1 MKSSKPISSFLSS
14 TTILISAFLIAAPA
28 SAQLEEIIVTAQK
41 REQSLQDVPISISA
55 LTGAQFD
62 LFNVA
67 RADDLEFVFA
77 NVGTNRNSGGNTG
90 ISIRGVGT
98 DNVHL
103 SGQQSVGTYI
113 DDVSQVS
120 PFVSALA
127 VYDMER
133 VEVLRGPQ
141 NTLYGR
147 NTTGGAVVWHT
158 NKANPGDGTSGYARL
173 RSGSGGLMR
182 LEGAIGFD
190 FNEQFAGRIALM
202 DDSYDGVWTDVPTG
216 KDTGGAYDRDGARI
230 NLVWDNDDN
239 ARLSFTFSTGDM
251 KGEDLPVKMSGNRLA
266 DGTIDPDFANRRA
279 DSLTG
284 PDDNWVVATPADIAA
299 TPWLQDQYDQG
310 TGMVIDN
317 PNVDPNF
324 PAWTRLVNYS
334 TPLGHTYQD
343 PEDGYTAEWDG
354 FRLDY
359 QLALNNKT
367 LSFLASYD
375 ETYVLEKNGQELT
388 GFRPAREG
396 EWNVWQY
403 EFRLTSDTD
412 SALQWLAGAYI
423 TNSDSTEDTW
433 VSNTA
438 GPPPNAVPPPVR
450 GRGVVPGVDINSSY
464 DAWSVY
470 GQVDWAATDKFTVT
484 AGWRY
489 TDDKLSADHGNW
501 VRTVCGFHPSSVG
514 SIEQDRDYRAA
525 GCPDSTPGVL
535 GAITIDSPVQ
545 ELTETG
551 FKISGNYQI
560 SDASMIFLSISDG
573 FKGGSYDNR
582 ALATG
587 DDPISPEYLTAY
599 EIGYK
604 SSNADNT
611 LQFNAAYYFYDWE
624 DLQLFESYGGIPA
637 LVNLP
642 GIEIQG
648 FEAELKWAPNDQW
661 FIQAGIGTA
670 DSKVVDISGLNP
682 LSLAKIGQEVTNTPD
697 TTANLLASYTMPIG
711 NNALTLS
718 ANYRYQASMFYTFVQ
733 KDAARDQS
741 SDYSF
746 LNARVAFAFGKDQQF
761 DLALWGNNLTEEF
774 ACSSVIWGPG
784 APAQGN
790 YSCEVSAYGEALYG
804 VTFEANFGSN

>member
-1 MKSSKPISSFLSS
+1 MSSFKRLS
-14 TTILISAFLIAAPA
+14 ISLLVASALAISLPA

-41 REQSLQDVPISISA
+41 REQSLQDVPITISA
-55 LTGAQFD
+55 LTGRQFE

-127 VYDMER
+127 VYDMDR

-158 NKANPGDGTSGYARL
+158 NKANPGDGTSGYAKL
-173 RSGSGGLMR
+173 RSGNGGLVR

-190 FNEQFAGRIALM
+190 ISEQFAGRIAIM
-202 DDSYDGVWTDVPTG
+202 DDTYDGVWTDIPTG

-230 NLVWDNDDN
+230 NLVWDNGDN
-239 ARLSFTFSTGDM
+239 SRLGFTFSTGDM
-251 KGEDLPVKMSGNRLA
+251 EGEDLPVKMSGNRLA

-284 PDDNWVVATPADIAA
+284 PDDNWVVATAADIAA
-299 TPWLQDQYDQG
+299 TPWGQDQLLQG
-310 TGMVIDN
+310 NDRVIVN
-317 PNVDPNF
+317 PNIDPNF
-324 PAWTRLVNYS
+324 PNWTHLVNYS
-334 TPLGHTYQD
+334 TKLGYTFQD
-343 PEDGYTAEWDG
+343 PEDGYIAEWDG

-359 QLALNNKT
+359 ERSFENMT

-388 GFRPAREG
+388 GFSPAREG
-396 EWNVWQY
+396 DWEVQQY
-403 EFRLTSDTD
+403 ELRLTSDTD
-412 SALQWLAGAYI
+412 SAVQWLIGAYL
-423 TNSDSTEDTW
+423 TSSDSTEDTW
-433 VSNTA
+433 VANTA
-438 GPPPNAVPPPVR
+438 GPPPNVAPPPARGMGVR
-450 GRGVVPGVDINSSY
+450 PGVDIDSEY
-464 DAWSVY
+464 DAWSAY
-470 GQVDWAATDKFTVT
+470 GQIDWAITDAFTLT
-484 AGWRY
+484 AGLRY
-489 TDDKLSADHGNW
+489 TDDKLSADNGGW
-501 VRTVCGFHPSSVG
+501 VRTVCGFHPSTAG
-514 SIEQDRDYRAA
+514 LTEQDRDYRAA
-525 GCPDSTPGVL
+525 GCPDSSNTVL

-545 ELTETG
+545 ELSETG
-551 FKISGNYQI
+551 YKLSGSYKFG
-560 SDASMIFLSISDG
+560 DASMVFLSIADG

-587 DDPISPEYLTAY
+587 DDPIDPEFLTAY
-599 EIGYK
+599 EIGFK
-604 SSNADNT
+604 TSNADNT
-611 LQFNAAYYFYDWE
+611 LNFSAAYYFYEWD

-648 FEAELKWAPNDQW
+648 IEAELKWAPNDRW

-670 DSKVVDISGLNP
+670 DSEVVDISGLDP
-682 LSLAKIGQEVTNTPD
+682 LSLAKEGQEVTNTPEM
-697 TTANLLASYTMPIG
+697 TGNLLASYTMPIG
-711 NNALTLS
+711 NNALTVS
-718 ANYRYQASMFYTFVQ
+718 ANYRYQSSMYYTFVQ
-733 KDAARDQS
+733 KDAARDES

-746 LNARVAFAFGKDQQF
+746 LNARVSFAFGDEQRY
-761 DLALWGNNLTEEF
+761 DLAFWGNNLTEEF

-804 VTFEANFGSN
+804 VSFEAGFGNN

>member
-1 MKSSKPISSFLSS
+1 MSFISRFSRYSFAALAA
-14 TTILISAFLIAAPA
+14 LVISAPAA
-28 SAQLEEIIVTAQK
+28 AQLEEIIVTAQK
-41 REQSLQDVPISISA
+41 REQSLQEVPISISA
-55 LTGAQFD
+55 LTGAQFEIY
-62 LFNVA
+62 NVT

-113 DDVSQVS
+113 DDVSMVS
-120 PFVSALA
+120 PFVSAIA

-147 NTTGGAVVWHT
+147 NTTGGAIVWHT
-158 NKANPGDGTSGYARL
+158 NKANPGDGTNGYARL
-173 RSGSGGLMR
+173 RAGSGGLQR

-190 FNEQFAGRIALM
+190 MGDAFAGRIAVLS
-202 DDSYDGVWTDVPTG
+202 DEFDGVWTNVVDG

-230 NLVWDNDDN
+230 NLVWDNGSN
-239 ARLSFTFSTGDM
+239 SRLGFTYSTGEM
-251 KGEDLPVKMSGNRLA
+251 EGEDLPVKMSGNRLA
-266 DGTIDPDFANRRA
+266 DGTLDPEFANRRA

-284 PDDNWVVATPADIAA
+284 SDDNWVVTTPADIAA

-324 PAWTRLVNYS
+324 PNWTRLVNYS
-334 TPLGHTYQD
+334 TDLGYTYQD

-359 QLALNNKT
+359 EHTFENMT
-367 LSFLASYD
+367 LSVLAAYD

-388 GFRPAREG
+388 GFSPAREG
-396 EWNVWQY
+396 DWEVQQY
-403 EFRLTSDTD
+403 ELRLNSDTD
-412 SALQWLAGAYI
+412 SAVQWLVGAYL
-423 TNSDSTEDTW
+423 TSSDSHEDTW
-433 VSNTA
+433 VSNVS
-438 GPPPNAVPPPVR
+438 GPPPNVAPPAAR
-450 GRGVVPGVDINSSY
+450 GMGVVPGVDITSEY

-470 GQVDWAATDKFTVT
+470 GQVDWAITDAFTLT
-484 AGWRY
+484 AGLRY
-489 TDDKLSADHGNW
+489 TDDKLSADNGNW
-501 VRTVCGFHPSSVG
+501 IRTVCGFHPSAVG
-514 SIEQDRDYRAA
+514 SIVQDRDYRAA
-525 GCPDSTPGVL
+525 GCPDSTPGQL
-535 GAITIDSPVQ
+535 GPNTIDSPVQ

-551 FKISGNYQI
+551 YKLSANYRFGE
-560 SDASMIFLSISDG
+560 ASMVFLSIADG

-587 DDPISPEYLTAY
+587 DDPIAPEFLTAY

-604 SSNADNT
+604 GTFADGKVQ
-611 LQFNAAYYFYDWE
+611 LNAAYYFYDWE

-642 GIEIQG
+642 GIEISG
-648 FEAELKWAPNDQW
+648 IEVELKWAPNDRW
-661 FIQAGIGTA
+661 YIQAGLGTA
-670 DSKVVDISGLNP
+670 DSEVVDISGLNP
-682 LSLAKIGQEVTNTPD
+682 LSAAELGQEVTNTPEL
-697 TTANLLASYTMPIG
+697 TANLLASYSIPIG
-711 NNALTLS
+711 SNALTLS
-718 ANYRYQASMFYTFVQ
+718 ANYRYQSSMYYTFVQ
-733 KDAARDQS
+733 DNAARDES
-741 SDYSF
+741 SAYSY
-746 LNARVAFAFGKDQQF
+746 LNARVAFEFGSNQQYN
-761 DLALWGNNLTEEF
+761 LAAWGNNLTEEF

-790 YSCEVSAYGEALYG
+790 FSCEVAAYGEALYG
-804 VTFEANFGSN
+804 VTFEANFGGK